1 LPVTLPL
8 MSLTRALAWNTGA
21 QLGGKIVSTVI
32 GIVIVGLM
40 TRLLGQEGFGAYS
53 TANAFLQIFALLLD
67 LGLNVTLVALLGEH
81 AGDEAYEK
89 RCVSAFFTL
98 RLLTGFIVLVI
109 IAPAIAWASPYP
121 ITIKLAIFALI
132 ASFFFPSLGQI
143 ITGVQQRHLKM
154 HLAAVGEILGR
165 FVLLIGLLFARRLG
179 WGLVPIVSF
188 VSLASIANFVWI
200 FFTTR
205 RFAAFDWNWD
215 PTFWKSA
222 LHRSWP
228 VGVTIAFGLIYFKA
242 DTLILSL
249 VRSQAEVG
257 IYGAAYRVLEIL
269 ITVPFMFAGILLPIL
284 AKTWATKNHA
294 YFSLLIARAIDVMMI
309 FVIPL
314 IVGTWILGKKIMIIV
329 AGKNFALSGDVM
341 KILIIAVGMI
351 YLNTI
356 FSHAVI
362 ALNVQRKMIP
372 IYIVV
377 ALVTLVGYLLF
388 IPTYGLW
395 AAAWLTVFSETCVG
409 IGSLVMTHRT
419 TPLTFQPKTTIAAC
433 FATIIMSLV
442 LLLLQN
448 MWLPIT
454 INIGIIVY
462 LFFLYVFG
470 GVSKKTLEEILSWRG
485 KDSNVDK
492 LAEV

>member
-1 LPVTLPL
+1 

-21 QLGGKIVSTVI
+21 QLGGKVISTII

-81 AGDEAYEK
+81 AGDDAYEK

-98 RLLTGFIVLVI
+98 RLLTGFVVLVI
-109 IAPAIAWASPYP
+109 IAPAIAWISPYS
-121 ITIKLAIFALI
+121 ITIKLAVFALI

-143 ITGVQQRHLKM
+143 VTGVQQRHLKM
-154 HLAAVGEILGR
+154 HLAAIGEILGR
-165 FVLLIGLLFARRLG
+165 VVLLIGLLFAGRLG

-188 VSLASIANFVWI
+188 VSLASIANFAWI

-205 RFAAFDWNWD
+205 KFANFRWNWD

-249 VRSQAEVG
+249 MRSQAEVG

-284 AKTWATKNHA
+284 AKAWVTKNQT

-314 IVGTWILGKKIMIIV
+314 MVGTWILGTKVMMAV
-329 AGKNFALSGDVM
+329 AGKDFALSGDVM
-341 KILIIAVGMI
+341 KILVIAVAVI

-377 ALVTLVGYLLF
+377 ALVTLVGYALF

-409 IGSLVMTHRT
+409 LGSLVITHRA
-419 TPLTFQPKTTIAAC
+419 TPITFQPKTTIAAC
-433 FATIIMSLV
+433 FAAIIMSLV
-442 LLLLQN
+442 LFLLQN
-448 MWLPIT
+448 TWLPIT
-454 INIGIIVY
+454 IFAGILVY
-462 LFFLYVFG
+462 FFFLCAFG
-470 GVSKKTLEEILSWRG
+470 GVSKKTLQEILSWRG
-485 KDSNVDK
+485 KDITVDK
-492 LAEV
+492 LTEI